1 MASMHIEQ
9 DAQRQDEKHGSPH
22 HSQHVARQV
31 PVVAARSEA
40 ISVSPVPSNYV
51 RATTFLYV
59 AWKFRFGHYP
69 GGDRH
74 WKHKRQATECVQALR
89 QMRTGLVTTSV
100 VWCHGPSQSREFQGQ
115 GQFSEY
121 HEVHCSPSS
130 STAAVQSALGKR
142 LAGMVRENKELTRL
156 VNEYRTADM
165 PAYAGESGREFHPSS
180 ACYFIFTR
188 NSRLETAFAALL
200 FRNHS
205 GPSPAR
211 VAAVETGTGRFN
223 FLYAEVPS
231 LPS

>member
-1 MASMHIEQ
+1 MTRREAWQ
-9 DAQRQDEKHGSPH
+9 PSPL
-22 HSQHVARQV
+22 
-31 PVVAARSEA
+31 AACCEAGTGRRCKIRSDFSFPGA
-40 ISVSPVPSNYV
+40 IQ
-51 RATTFLYV
+51 LC
-59 AWKFRFGHYP
+59 
-69 GGDRH
+69 GDRH

-89 QMRTGLVTTSV
+89 QMRTGLVTT
-100 VWCHGPSQSREFQGQ
+100 WCGATDRRRAGNSKVKGNSANTT
-115 GQFSEY
+115 
-121 HEVHCSPSS
+121 S

-156 VNEYRTADM
+156 ANEYRTADM

-188 NSRLETAFAALL
+188 NSRLETAFAALV

-205 GPSPAR
+205 GPSPAC

>member
-1 MASMHIEQ
+1 MASTHIEQ

-40 ISVSPVPSNYV
+40 ISVSLVPSNYV
-51 RATTFLYV
+51 RATTFLWGSSLE
-59 AWKFRFGHYP
+59 A
-69 GGDRH
+69 
-74 WKHKRQATECVQALR
+74 QE
-89 QMRTGLVTTSV
+89 TSYR
-100 VWCHGPSQSREFQGQ
+100 SREFQGQ

-188 NSRLETAFAALL
+188 NSRLETAFAALV

-205 GPSPAR
+205 GPSPAC

>member
-51 RATTFLYV
+51 RATTFLWGSSLEAQETSYRV
-59 AWKFRFGHYP
+59 CSSLKANAHRA
-69 GGDRH
+69 GDY
-74 WKHKRQATECVQALR
+74 
-89 QMRTGLVTTSV
+89 V

-130 STAAVQSALGKR
+130 STAAVQSALGKG